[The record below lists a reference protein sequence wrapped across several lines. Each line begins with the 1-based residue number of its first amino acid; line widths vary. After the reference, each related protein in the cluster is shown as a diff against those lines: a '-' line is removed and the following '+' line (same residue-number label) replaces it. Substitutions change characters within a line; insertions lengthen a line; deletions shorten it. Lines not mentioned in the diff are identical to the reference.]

1 MKLVRYGRAGAER
14 PGLVDAAG
22 RLRDLSRVVDD
33 ITPEVLAPAGLKR
46 LRAVKPE
53 RLPAVK
59 GRPRLGCP
67 LAGIG
72 KIVCIGLN
80 YTDHAEEVAMPLPKE
95 PTIFIKANSAISGPD
110 DPIARPPGAAKLDYE
125 VELVAVI
132 ARAARGVD
140 EARALAHVAA
150 YCLMNDVSERE
161 FQMEHGGGTTKGK
174 SCDTFAPIGP
184 WLVTADEI
192 ADPQALGLWTTVNGE
207 RRQHGNTKHMVFPVR
222 QLIAYVSRFM
232 TLQPGDLLSTGTPA
246 GVGHGARPPRY
257 LEPGDTVEQGI
268 DGLGRQ
274 RHRVVQRG
282 VVQRGVVPRGVVQR
296 RV

>member
-14 PGLVDAAG
+14 PGLVDAEG

-282 VVQRGVVPRGVVQR
+282 VVQRGVVQR
-296 RV
+296 RA